1 MLAASAGHASVV
13 SLLLSH
19 SATDRNCLDVHGES
33 ALYKSI
39 INKRGGAFKALV
51 GDDECRNGARG
62 FDNGAGNMAD
72 ACCLSACK
80 EIWEWIGD
88 NEERICWEAPED
100 ASYSFEVGMRI
111 IDEGK
116 MSVDRADSY
125 EIYKSMKRW
134 NEDVEEVVEVEEEE
148 KKKDQ

>member
-1 MLAASAGHASVV
+1 
-13 SLLLSH
+13 
-19 SATDRNCLDVHGES
+19 
-33 ALYKSI
+33 
-39 INKRGGAFKALV
+39 
-51 GDDECRNGARG
+51 
-62 FDNGAGNMAD
+62 
-72 ACCLSACK
+72 
-80 EIWEWIGD
+80 
-88 NEERICWEAPED
+88 
-100 ASYSFEVGMRI
+100 MRI